1 MRTGFKIK
9 SGSSSRIWGG
19 GKESNISEGR
29 KASKQI
35 DAKVNQKKK
44 KSVYLTTK
52 LYIRINESHHT
63 LHTPSQSFRESIEE

>member
-9 SGSSSRIWGG
+9 SGSSNRIWGG
-19 GKESNISEGR
+19 GKESNISEGC

-44 KSVYLTTK
+44 RSVF
-52 LYIRINESHHT
+52 I
-63 LHTPSQSFRESIEE
+63 